1 MTGMTRTVVFAVAA
15 TVGLGLAAA
24 GLSAAPQRGD
34 TGRMN
39 DQQLRDLANRID
51 SEANT
56 LRSSLGQSVNR
67 SRIGDQRWNADV
79 NQSVTDFL
87 QATRRLRDLANRR
100 QVGVP
105 DVEDVLRRGT
115 SIDSVMQR
123 YEWSP
128 QAEQQWLRLSGDL
141 DVLARGFNVAWNWN
155 PPGYTTGWPAIRITD
170 RLTGTYQLDAVR
182 SDDPRRAAELAVRT
196 VPPGQQQRTYQSLLG
211 RLEAPDQIAIERRNS
226 SVTMA
231 STRGPRVT
239 IDANGSDRQEQ
250 WATNRTMTTRA
261 TLTGDRLVVATT
273 GHRGSAYTA
282 TYEPTGNG
290 GGLQMALT
298 IDDESLARP
307 VTVRSVYRRT
317 SDQPR
322 WDIEGGSSRAPYGT
336 LPVRGGVVVE
346 NGTRFVAVLD
356 NALSTVNAREGDRFT
371 MTARSPSGFEGAV
384 IQGFVS
390 SFAESGRMTGRAGM
404 TLNLESIRLRDGRA
418 YDFDGMIE
426 DVRTPDG
433 QRVRVDREGAI
444 GAQDSQ
450 TQKTIERG
458 AIGAALGA
466 LIGAVIDGGKGAA
479 IGAAV
484 GAGGG
489 AGTVMIEG
497 RDRLDLPRGT
507 EVTFISTGSGRLRT
521 GSGSER

>member
-1 MTGMTRTVVFAVAA
+1 MRGIARAVVFAV
-15 TVGLGLAAA
+15 VGVCLA
-24 GLSAAPQRGD
+24 GTGVTAAPQQRD

-39 DQQLRDLANRID
+39 DQQLRDLAGRID
-51 SEANT
+51 SGANT
-56 LRSSLGQSVNR
+56 FRASLGQSVNR

-87 QATRRLRDLANRR
+87 EATRRLRDLANRR
-100 QVGVP
+100 QAGVP
-105 DVEDVLRRGT
+105 DVENVLRRGT

-128 QAEQQWLRLSGDL
+128 QAEQQWSTLSADL

-155 PPGYTTGWPAIRITD
+155 PPGYTTGWPAIRISD
-170 RLTGTYQLDAVR
+170 RLTGTYQLDPVR
-182 SDDPRRAAELAVRT
+182 SDDPRRAAELAVRS

-211 RLEAPDQIAIERRNS
+211 RLEAPDQIALERRNA

-231 STRGPRVT
+231 STRGQRVAIET
-239 IDANGSDRQEQ
+239 NGVDRREQ
-250 WATNRTMTTRA
+250 WAADRTMTTRA

-298 IDDESLARP
+298 IDDERLARP
-307 VTVRSVYRRT
+307 VTVRSLYRRI

-322 WDIEGGSSRAPYGT
+322 WDIEGGSDRAPYGT
-336 LPVRGGVVVE
+336 RPAGGGVAVPD
-346 NGTRFVAVLD
+346 GTTFVAVLD
-356 NALSTVNAREGDRFT
+356 SALGSASAREGDRFS
-371 MTARSPSGFEGAV
+371 MTARSPSRFEGAV
-384 IQGFVS
+384 IQGSVS
-390 SFAESGRMTGRAGM
+390 TFTDSGRMTGRAGLTM
-404 TLNLESIRLRDGRA
+404 NLDSIRLRDGRS
-418 YDFDGMIE
+418 YEFDGLIE
-426 DVRTPDG
+426 DVRTPNGD
-433 QRVRVDREGAI
+433 RLRVDRAGTI
-444 GAQDSQ
+444 DSQDSQ
-450 TQKTIERG
+450 SQKAIERS
-458 AIGAALGA
+458 AIGAAIGA
-466 LIGAVIDGGKGAA
+466 IIGAVADGGKGAA
-479 IGAAV
+479 IGAAI

-507 EVTFISTGSGRLRT
+507 EVTFTSVASGRLRGT
-521 GSGSER
+521 SGGQR